1 MWPHRPSFEPQVI
14 VFLAASAYIMCP
26 SIHPDE
32 AIDGCA
38 MVAAGVRQYL
48 AGNELVVPMLPDVAV
63 RVVRSGRQASN
74 AHSLAAIISADATL
88 TMHVLRIAV
97 SAAKRP
103 AQRIVSLQHALAWL
117 GIDEVANIAFTLALQ
132 GKMLDV
138 KGQQRK
144 ARRLWRH
151 SLASALWARQLAH
164 MLDADSGV
172 CYLCGLLHNIGKA
185 VTLGAVHEVALRLN
199 VRLSGDEYDRL
210 VELFHHDVGVQVVDS
225 WALPEPVPNVIA
237 GWQDYAIAGPVQREG
252 NIVNLAHLLADFTLH
267 QTNMLKRDELVDTQ
281 AYHDLGLK
289 RADADPLFESA
300 APIDAELDRY
310 LSP

>member
-1 MWPHRPSFEPQVI
+1 MMFSTVRPEEIPEGF
-14 VFLAASAYIMCP
+14 AR
-26 SIHPDE
+26 
-32 AIDGCA
+32 
-38 MVAAGVRQYL
+38 VAGGVQEQLQAG
-48 AGNELVVPMLPDVAV
+48 ELLIPLLPDVAV
-63 RVVRSGRQASN
+63 RVVRSGRQA
-74 AHSLAAIISADATL
+74 ADARGLAAIISTDAAL

-132 GKMLDV
+132 HKMLDV

-164 MLDADSGV
+164 MLTADSGV
-172 CYLCGLLHNIGKA
+172 CYLCGLLHNIGRV
-185 VTLGAVHEVALRLN
+185 VTLGAAHDMAQRQRI
-199 VRLSGDEYDRL
+199 RLSGDEYDRL
-210 VELFHHDVGVQVVDS
+210 IDRFHHEVGVQVVTS
-225 WALPEPVPNVIA
+225 WALPEPVPGVIGSWQAYAAA
-237 GWQDYAIAGPVQREG
+237 GAVQRDS
-252 NIVNLAHLLADFTLH
+252 NVVNMAHLLADFTLREAH
-267 QTNMLKRDELVDTQ
+267 MLKRDDLVKSQ
-281 AYHDLGLK
+281 CYRDLGLK
-289 RADADPLFESA
+289 FNDADSLFESA

>member
-1 MWPHRPSFEPQVI
+1 MHPEEEPDGFTQV
-14 VFLAASAYIMCP
+14 S
-26 SIHPDE
+26 
-32 AIDGCA
+32 
-38 MVAAGVRQYL
+38 AGVRQYL
-48 AGNELVVPMLPDVAV
+48 ADDELLVPMLPDVAI
-63 RVVRSGRQASN
+63 RVVKSSRHASN
-74 AHSLAAIISADATL
+74 AHSLAAIISADAAL
-88 TMHVLRIAV
+88 TMHILRIAV

-185 VTLGAVHEVALRLN
+185 VTLGAVHEVAQRLRT
-199 VRLSGDEYDRL
+199 RLSGEEYDRL
-210 VELFHHDVGVQVVDS
+210 VELFHHDVGVQVVES
-225 WALPEPVPNVIA
+225 WELPEPVPSVIA
-237 GWQDYAIAGPVQREG
+237 SWHDYAAAGGAAQREG
-252 NIVNLAHLLADFTLH
+252 NVVNLAHLLADFTLH
-267 QTNMLKRDELVDTQ
+267 QPNMLKRDEIVDT
-281 AYHDLGLK
+281 ASYRDLGLT
-289 RADADPLFESA
+289 RADADPLFDSA